1 MRTFMKP
8 EQLAAGRCHPLT
20 VTHAYTDAQADD
32 QLHVLPGW
40 QREVRAI
47 SRTFRFSGWLET
59 LAFVNAVGWMAHRQ
73 DHHPDLAVH
82 FNHCIVRWH
91 THSVDGLSEN
101 DFVCAARTDALASDL
116 TSGLTSELAN
126 DQATG

>member
-1 MRTFMKP
+1 MRTVIAP

-20 VTHAYTDAQADD
+20 VTHAYTEAQADD

-101 DFVCAARTDALASDL
+101 DFVCAARTDALFSDL
-116 TSGLTSELAN
+116 TSDLTSELAN